1 MFNLLPQGSVT
12 SPAGFTAVA
21 IPAGLK
27 KDKQLD
33 LALVYS
39 EQDCACAAMF
49 TRNQVVAAP
58 VIVDRETL
66 AQNRTAVRAIVANAK
81 NANACT
87 GEPGL
92 ANARETQRLAA
103 AALGIRPDQV
113 LLLSTGVIG
122 VQLPMGK
129 IRAGVE
135 TAVEILQR
143 RSAEAQ
149 RGGGIEAAQA
159 IMTTDTRPKH
169 LAVAVELPNGV
180 VTIGG
185 MAKGAGMIHP
195 NMATMLAVITTD
207 AQIAPELLQT
217 MLGTAVHHSFNR
229 ISVDG
234 DTSTNDTVLLLANG
248 ASGTAVAD
256 EQSRALFGEGLNFV
270 CAELAKMIVRDGE
283 GATKFVEIQVTG
295 AATDA
300 DAHAIA
306 NTIATSPL
314 VKTAFAGSDPNW
326 GRILA
331 AAGRAGIPFDQ
342 NQTNLW
348 VGIPGAEQY
357 QLVAQGTPTAY
368 QEADAAHVF
377 AQPEFQVQ
385 LQVGMGMG
393 TAVVWTCDL
402 SHEYVSI
409 NADYRT

>member
-21 IPAGLK
+21 VPAGLK
-27 KDKQLD
+27 KENQLD
-33 LALVYS
+33 LAIVYS
-39 EQDCACAAMF
+39 EQECHCAAVF
-49 TRNQVVAAP
+49 TTNQVVAAP

-66 AQNRTAVRAIVANAK
+66 AMNNTAVRAIVANAK

-122 VQLPMGK
+122 VPLPMEK

-143 RSAEAQ
+143 EGAEAQ
-149 RGGGIEAAQA
+149 REGGIEAARA

-195 NMATMLAVITTD
+195 NMATMLAVLTTD

-256 EQSRALFGEGLNFV
+256 AQSRALFAEALTFV
-270 CAELAKMIVRDGE
+270 CTELAKMIVKDGE

-295 AATDA
+295 AATNA

-348 VGIPGAEQY
+348 VGIPGTEQY

-377 AQPEFQVQ
+377 TQPEFQVQ

>member
-1 MFNLLPQGSVT
+1 MKIIKNGSVT
-12 SPAGFTAVA
+12 TPAGFTAVA
-21 IPAGLK
+21 VPAGLK
-27 KDKQLD
+27 KENQLD
-33 LALVYS
+33 LALVFS
-39 EQDCACAAMF
+39 ERDCVCTAVF
-49 TRNQVVAAP
+49 TQNQVVAAP

-66 AQNRTAVRAIVANAK
+66 AQNKTAIRAVVANAK

-103 AALGIRPDQV
+103 TALGIRPDQV

-122 VQLPMGK
+122 VQLPMDK

-135 TAVEILQR
+135 TAGKILQR
-143 RSAEAQ
+143 GGAEAQ
-149 RGGGIEAAQA
+149 RGGGEDAARA

-169 LAVAVELPNGV
+169 LAVTVELPGGGL

-207 AQIAPELLQT
+207 AQVAPDMLDRLLD
-217 MLGTAVHHSFNR
+217 TAVNQSFNR

-256 EQSRALFGEGLNFV
+256 EQSLTLFGEGLNFV

-283 GATKFVEIQVTG
+283 GATKFVEIHVTG
-295 AATDA
+295 AANDE

-331 AAGRAGIPFDQ
+331 AAGRAGIPFVQ
-342 NQTNLW
+342 NKTSLW
-348 VGIPGAEQY
+348 VSAPGAARL
-357 QLVAQGTPTAY
+357 QLVAQGTPTDF
-368 QEADAAHVF
+368 QEADATHIF
-377 AQPEFQVQ
+377 AQPEFAVE
-385 LQVGMGMG
+385 LAVGMGVG

-402 SHEYVSI
+402 SHDYVSI